1 MPNYRY
7 YSSQQRDSSCQ
18 QNTCQRNNAGHEGSC
33 RQDSCQ
39 QGVVRRENS
48 CRQDTRQQDTARCEN
63 SCRQD
68 SASEAVM
75 CCNDN
80 SKYDELSGMPL
91 AMAYVP
97 WQKWCSIYEADKGFM
112 RGTIFE
118 QLDKPFLGAGG
129 CAR

>member
-18 QNTCQRNNAGHEGSC
+18 QN
-33 RQDSCQ
+33 SCQ
-39 QGVVRRENS
+39 QSVVRRENS
-48 CRQDTRQQDTARCEN
+48 CQRDDARREGSCQQSVVRQEN
-63 SCRQD
+63 SCRQGT
-68 SASEAVM
+68 ASEAVM

>member
-7 YSSQQRDSSCQ
+7 YPSRQASCQ
-18 QNTCQRNNAGHEGSC
+18 TDSVHRQSSNMRTGSC
-33 RQDSCQ
+33 SGT
-39 QGVVRRENS
+39 QG
-48 CRQDTRQQDTARCEN
+48 
-63 SCRQD
+63 
-68 SASEAVM
+68 AVT

-80 SKYDELSGMPL
+80 SKYDEHSGMPL

-97 WQKWCSIYEADKGFM
+97 WQKWRSIYEADKGFR

-129 CAR
+129 NIR

>member
-18 QNTCQRNNAGHEGSC
+18 QN
-33 RQDSCQ
+33 SCQ

-48 CRQDTRQQDTARCEN
+48 CQRDDAKRESSCRQDSCQQSVVRQEN
-63 SCRQD
+63 SCRQGIT
-68 SASEAVM
+68 SEAVM